1 MEITQY
7 IGIAGAVTYLLSYG
21 LLQLG
26 KVDGNGNFYAFLN
39 MLAAI
44 FVMISLTTHFNIG
57 SLIIQVSFISLSLYA
72 MFRSFWMRRHIQLA
86 PLEQELAALLFP
98 DLPPR
103 QALPLIRKGSWRNEA
118 RVMLARQGEPLEAIS
133 VLMTGEAC
141 VSKSGK
147 CVAKLGAGQIVGEVS
162 WRDNSPATADVRVD
176 KQAHYFSISCQQL
189 RKFLSANTDAASAF
203 EAGLRNQ
210 LVRKLA

>member
-1 MEITQY
+1 M
-7 IGIAGAVTYLLSYG
+7 SYF

-26 KVDGNGNFYAFLN
+26 KVDGNGNVYASLN
-39 MLAAI
+39 MLAAVL
-44 FVMISLTTHFNIG
+44 VMISLTTHFNIG

-72 MFRSFWMRRHIQLA
+72 IFRSFWMRRDIKLAPMESQLA
-86 PLEQELAALLFP
+86 SLLFP
-98 DLPPR
+98 NLPPR

-118 RVMLARQGEPLEAIS
+118 SIMLARQGEPLDAIS

-141 VSKSGK
+141 VVKSGK

-162 WRDNSPATADVRVD
+162 WRDNSPATADVSVN
-176 KQAHYFSISCQQL
+176 KQAHYFSISNTQL
-189 RKFLSANTDAASAF
+189 RQFLLKNADAASAF

>member
-7 IGIAGAVTYLLSYG
+7 IGITGAVTYLMSYF

-26 KVDGNGNFYAFLN
+26 KVDGNGNVYAFLN

-57 SLIIQVSFISLSLYA
+57 SAIIQVSFISLSLYA
-72 MFRSFWMRRHIQLA
+72 IFRSFWMRRSIKLA
-86 PLEQELAALLFP
+86 PLEQALVDVLFP
-98 DLPPR
+98 NLPPR

-118 RVMLARQGEPLEAIS
+118 TIMLAREGQPLDSVS

-141 VSKSGK
+141 VTKSGK

-162 WRDNSPATADVRVD
+162 WRDNSPATADVTVK
-176 KQAHYFSISCQQL
+176 KQAHYFSISSNHL
-189 RKFLSANTDAASAF
+189 RKFLAKNTDAAAAF
-203 EAGLRNQ
+203 DAGLRNQ

>member
-1 MEITQY
+1 MELTQY
-7 IGIAGAVTYLLSYG
+7 IGIAGAVTYLISYC

-26 KVDGNGNFYAFLN
+26 KIDGNGNFYAFLN

-57 SLIIQVSFISLSLYA
+57 SLIIQVSFISLSIYA
-72 MFRSFWMRRHIQLA
+72 IFRSFWMRREIELA
-86 PLEQELAALLFP
+86 PLERELAGVLFP
-98 DLPPR
+98 NLPPR
-103 QALPLIRKGSWRNEA
+103 QALPLIRKGAWRNEA
-118 RVMLARQGEPLEAIS
+118 QIMLARQGEPLDNVS

-162 WRDNSPATADVRVD
+162 WRDSTPATADVTV
-176 KQAHYFSISCQQL
+176 KNQAHYFSISCQQL